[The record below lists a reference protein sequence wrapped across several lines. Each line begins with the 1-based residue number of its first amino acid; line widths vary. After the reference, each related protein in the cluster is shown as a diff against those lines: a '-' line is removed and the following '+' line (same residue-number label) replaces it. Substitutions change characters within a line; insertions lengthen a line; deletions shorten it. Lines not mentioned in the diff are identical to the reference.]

1 MKRTLDTI
9 KNCASLSASSPANKR
24 LGVQDHPIFTI
35 EPDNVVIDELHMF
48 MRIVDILIRNL
59 VLELVNM
66 DRRNRLQASK
76 LRDLEASIRECGVT
90 FRVWEK
96 RDANGKPS
104 NTYDWTSL
112 KGSDMKKV
120 LRTLPSHFPTLLRD
134 EIRDKTANIW
144 KVPGFPIL
152 LLPLMS

>member
-9 KNCASLSASSPANKR
+9 KNCASLSPANKR